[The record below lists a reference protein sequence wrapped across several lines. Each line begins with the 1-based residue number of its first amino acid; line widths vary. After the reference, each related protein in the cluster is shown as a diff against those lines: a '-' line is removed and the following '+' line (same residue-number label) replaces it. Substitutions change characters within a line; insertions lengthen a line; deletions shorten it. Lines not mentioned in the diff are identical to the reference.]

1 MQVLNENIQKKQFY
15 TVYLLFGN
23 EPFLRNSYKKQLKN
37 AILGEDEMNYSHF
50 EGKEVELSK
59 VKDLADT
66 LPFFAEKRVI
76 LIEESGLFKRSSEDW
91 AEQIGSIPE
100 STTIIFVES
109 EVDKRN
115 RLYKKVKE
123 HGYVAEL
130 SKQSE
135 AQLGRWVMA
144 MLQKEQKKI
153 TKEALDLFLYK
164 VGDDIKNIKMELEKL
179 LSYTIGEEG
188 ITTSMV
194 QDICTERITNRIFEM
209 TESISLGNE
218 KKALNLYYDL
228 LALKEPSMRI
238 LFLIARQMNQLLIVK
253 NLLLAG
259 ERKESIA
266 SVVKVSPYIA
276 GKLMAQAKSFEKEQL
291 LEYVT
296 LCVEAEEAVKTGGL
310 AEKIAVEMVIVKIAR
325 RKKGY

>member
-153 TKEALDLFLYK
+153 TKEALDLFL
-164 VGDDIKNIKMELEKL
+164 
-179 LSYTIGEEG
+179 
-188 ITTSMV
+188 
-194 QDICTERITNRIFEM
+194 
-209 TESISLGNE
+209 
-218 KKALNLYYDL
+218 
-228 LALKEPSMRI
+228 
-238 LFLIARQMNQLLIVK
+238 
-253 NLLLAG
+253 
-259 ERKESIA
+259 
-266 SVVKVSPYIA
+266 
-276 GKLMAQAKSFEKEQL
+276 
-291 LEYVT
+291 
-296 LCVEAEEAVKTGGL
+296 
-310 AEKIAVEMVIVKIAR
+310 
-325 RKKGY
+325 